1 MEVDQDPNKAISLT
15 SSPSQSPTRKP
26 SSSAVVRTYTST
38 PRGSILSG
46 SLPVEFPLLLN
57 LPGLVFFRRSPMNQV
72 DFVATTNEQSDS
84 LWGIN
89 VDPELV
95 GSEMGNSTSPLP
107 MISSC

>member
-1 MEVDQDPNKAISLT
+1 
-15 SSPSQSPTRKP
+15 
-26 SSSAVVRTYTST
+26 
-38 PRGSILSG
+38 
-46 SLPVEFPLLLN
+46 
-57 LPGLVFFRRSPMNQV
+57 MNQV